1 MKKPPKTVSLNL
13 DELLADSPRQA
24 TSLSLPMAVSYK
36 LDHLAELAK
45 AANTSRG
52 EIIAMLVDAAP
63 EEGEDLERAL
73 LAYRRKSVRASLP
86 ARLDR
91 PSEDDNVI
99 DLPVRNPGRPSR
111 KSAG

>member
-13 DELLADSPRQA
+13 DELLEDSPRQA

-36 LDHLAELAK
+36 LDYLAELAK
-45 AANTSRG
+45 TLKSSRG

-63 EEGEDLERAL
+63 EEGEALERAL
-73 LAYRRKSVRASLP
+73 LAYRRKTVREALP

-91 PSEDDNVI
+91 PSEDDNVF
-99 DLPVRNPGRPSR
+99 DLPVRHPGRPSR